1 MKSIKVRYLNQLGE
15 IRKVNEI
22 TDKLFVI
29 FTENG
34 VFYVKD
40 SGTGYEAH
48 TTNKCFE
55 SLKKSRV

>member
-1 MKSIKVRYLNQLGE
+1 MRKLKVRYLEQLGE
-15 IRKVNEI
+15 ITKINEI
-22 TDKLFVI
+22 NDKLFVI

-40 SGTGYEAH
+40 IGTGYEAH

-55 SLKKSRV
+55 NLKRSRV